1 VILRSILTASLL
13 AGTVASAS
21 ANLAVTNA
29 DAAGTG
35 LNDPTPAIPV
45 GGNTG
50 TTLGSQRLAV
60 FQEAARLWG
69 QVLDSGVTINIL
81 ASFQPLTCDAT
92 SGVLG
97 HASSPNVY
105 ASGSSGI
112 PFPQSNTWYVA
123 AQTERYAGRALLSG
137 TGTTPQNYEIVAVF
151 NSSIGTSSCL
161 GGVDWYYGFD
171 GNHGQKLNLLSVVL
185 HEFGHGLGFS
195 SFVDPT
201 TGKELNGQNDIWSHF
216 LFDEGSGKH
225 WVDLDDSGRLA
236 SLTSGTGLAWDGS
249 TVKSRVPTSLEAALV
264 FTVTSA
270 PQSPNAVKDYL
281 NLAPAE
287 FGAIIGTT
295 PVSAP
300 VKVASPSD
308 ACTASGAL
316 QPLTGALAI
325 VDRGPQAAPCSF
337 VEKARNVQAAGAVGI
352 LIANYTTGLV
362 APGGNAPD
370 VTIPV
375 LGITQADGATLK
387 TAVAAGPVSASL
399 RRDVTKGY
407 AGADTSARAFMY
419 APNQELTGSSLVHW
433 DTSAAPPLLMEPVIS
448 PSLGSDLD
456 LTVPLLTDIGWFL
469 VDVSVTAMGPSTLA
483 SGATGSFTFTVTN
496 PGPSTA
502 SAVTLT
508 NATNG
513 VSFVSNSGDCVS
525 AFPCTLGDIPP
536 KTSRVVT
543 SMFRA
548 STAGPATTSVTVAS
562 PSNYNTANDVA
573 TVAINGASP
582 GGGSPDGGTTGG
594 GATGGC
600 SSAGNTQLPMLALL
614 AGLALLSGRRVRA

>member
-1 VILRSILTASLL
+1 VTLRSILATLLL
-13 AGTVASAS
+13 AGSTASAG
-21 ANLAVTNA
+21 ANLVVTNA

-35 LNDPTPAIPV
+35 LNDPTPVLPV

-50 TTLGSQRLAV
+50 TTLGAQRFAV
-60 FQEAARLWG
+60 FEEAARLWG
-69 QVLDSGVTINIL
+69 QMIDSDVTINIL

-105 ASGSSGI
+105 ASGNSGI

-123 AQTERYAGRALLSG
+123 AQTERYAGHALLSG
-137 TGTTPQNYEIVAVF
+137 TGTTPENYEIVAVF

-171 GNHGQKLNLLSVVL
+171 GNHGQQLNLLSVVL

-236 SLTSGTGLAWDGS
+236 SLTSGNGLAWDGS
-249 TVKSRVPTSLEAALV
+249 TVKSLVPTSLEPALV

-270 PQSPNAVKDYL
+270 PQSPGAVKDYL
-281 NLAPAE
+281 SLAPAE
-287 FGAIIGTT
+287 FGATIGTN
-295 PVSAP
+295 PISGP

-308 ACTASGAL
+308 ACTASGTL

-337 VEKARNVQAAGAVGI
+337 VEKARNAQAAGALGI

-387 TAVAAGPVSASL
+387 TAVAAGPVTASL
-399 RRDVTKGY
+399 RRDATKGY

-419 APNQELTGSSLVHW
+419 APSTVLTGSSLVHW

-448 PSLGSDLD
+448 PSLGSELD
-456 LTVPLLTDIGWFL
+456 LTVPLLRDVGWFL
-469 VDVSVTAMGPSTLA
+469 VDVSVTGTGPSTLA

-502 SAVTLT
+502 SSVTLT
-508 NATNG
+508 NASNG
-513 VSFVSNSGDCVS
+513 LSFVSNSGDCAT
-525 AFPCTLGDIPP
+525 AFPCNLGDIPP
-536 KTSRVVT
+536 KASRVVT
-543 SMFRA
+543 SVFQASSSSPA
-548 STAGPATTSVTVAS
+548 STNVTVAS
-562 PSNYNTANDVA
+562 PSNFNAVNDIA
-573 TVAINGASP
+573 TIAVNGTSR
-582 GGGSPDGGTTGG
+582 TTGS
-594 GATGGC
+594 ASNGGC
-600 SSAGNTQLPMLALL
+600 SSAGDESLPVLALL
-614 AGLALLSGRRVRA
+614 IGLGLSTRKRIRA